1 MAARVLRRGSD
12 PAARGRFV
20 TPRTTIWIT
29 GDQCS
34 PFNSALAGIDPG
46 EAVVL
51 MIESVARAK
60 LIRYHK
66 RKLVLIYAA
75 MREYAAALE
84 ARGFRVDY
92 HRESPDFAAAFDA
105 HIARFAPERIR
116 MMEQSEYLPA
126 QRFAAIVRERGIALE
141 ITPHCNFISTDA
153 EFDALFAGKK
163 RLTMETFYRAMRR
176 KTGLLVDANG
186 EPEGGAWNYDA
197 ENREPPRAGLRF
209 ARPYVPAPTPSVR
222 DVIAMV
228 ERHFGDHPG
237 EIGTWDLPVTRDDAL
252 AAARDF
258 IEHRLDAFGPYED
271 AMIAGE
277 RVLNHSRLSAA
288 INVGLLHP
296 LELAR
301 MAEAAYRTGAVRLQ
315 SAEGFIRQLIG
326 WREFVWRIYR
336 RFMPEYRTRNALD
349 ARLPLPSLYRTR
361 ETAMRCMRDVLD
373 AVHESGWT
381 HHIPRLMI
389 LGNFGLIAGVNP
401 QELNDWF
408 WAMFV
413 DGYDWVMVPNVI
425 GMTLHA
431 DGGVVGTKPYAA
443 SANYIDKMSN
453 YCGGCS
459 YDRKDAVG
467 ERACPFNTFYWDFIA
482 RNRERFAKNQR
493 MSMIVRSWEKM
504 DERKRTAIAARAN
517 ELRARLAGDAC
528 V

>member
-1 MAARVLRRGSD
+1 MGDGLLRR
-12 PAARGRFV
+12 AEAGRL
-20 TPRTTIWIT
+20 TTVWIT

-34 PFNSALAGIDPG
+34 PFNSALAAVDRRD
-46 EAVVL
+46 AVVL

-66 RKLVLIYAA
+66 RKLVLIYAT
-75 MREYAAALE
+75 MREYAAQLE
-84 ARGFRVDY
+84 RDGWAVDY
-92 HRESPDFAAAFDA
+92 HRESPDFAAAFSA
-105 HIARFAPERIR
+105 HVERYR
-116 MMEQSEYLPA
+116 PQRVVMMQQSEYGPA
-126 QRFAAIVRERGIALE
+126 ERFAAMIRKRGLALE
-141 ITPHCNFISTDA
+141 VTPHANFIATRA

-176 KTGLLVDANG
+176 KTGLLVDAAG
-186 EPEGGAWNYDA
+186 EPEGGSWNYDA

-209 ARPYVPAPTPSVR
+209 TPPLVPALR
-222 DVIAMV
+222 DSTREVIAMV

-237 EIGTWDLPVTRDDAL
+237 EIGQWDLPVTRDDAL
-252 AAARDF
+252 AAACDF
-258 IEHRLDAFGPYED
+258 IAHRLDGFGPHED

-277 RVLNHSRLSAA
+277 AVLNHSRLSAA

-301 MAEAAYRTGAVRLQ
+301 MAEDAYRRGAARLQ
-315 SAEGFIRQLIG
+315 SAEGFIRQVIG
-326 WREFVWRIYR
+326 WREFIWQIYW
-336 RFMPEYRTRNALD
+336 RFMPEYRARNALE
-349 ARLPLPSLYRTR
+349 ATLPLPAFYTTGNTR
-361 ETAMRCMRDVLD
+361 MRCMSDVLA
-373 AVHESGWT
+373 AVHATGWT

-389 LGNFGLIAGVNP
+389 LGNFGLIAGIVP

-443 SANYIDKMSN
+443 SAHYIDKMSN
-453 YCGGCS
+453 YCGSCA
-459 YDRKDAVG
+459 YDRKDATG
-467 ERACPFNTFYWDFIA
+467 ERACPFNTFYWDFIG

-493 MSMIVRSWEKM
+493 MSMILRSWDKM
-504 DERKRTAIAARAN
+504 DARKRSAIAARA
-517 ELRARLAGDAC
+517 EAIRTRLAGGDDTI
-528 V
+528 

>member
-1 MAARVLRRGSD
+1 MT
-12 PAARGRFV
+12 GR
-20 TPRTTIWIT
+20 TSIWIT

-34 PFNSALAGIDPG
+34 PFNSALEGIDRAD
-46 EAVVL
+46 AVVL

-66 RKLVLIYAA
+66 RKLVLIYAT
-75 MREYAAALE
+75 MRAFAAELE
-84 ARGFRVDY
+84 RDGWTVDY
-92 HRESPDFAAAFDA
+92 HRESPDFAKAFDD
-105 HIARFAPERIR
+105 HVARFAPRRVR
-116 MMEQSEYLPA
+116 MMQQSEYVPA
-126 QRFAAIVRERGIALE
+126 RRFSALVRERGLE
-141 ITPHCNFISTDA
+141 LEVTPHANFISTKA

-163 RLTMETFYRAMRR
+163 RLTMEIFYRAMRR
-176 KTGLLVDANG
+176 KTGLLLGADG

-197 ENREPPRAGLRF
+197 ENREPPRAGMHF
-209 ARPYVPAPTPSVR
+209 TPPYVPPVHASTR

-237 EIGTWDLPVTRDDAL
+237 EIGAWDLPVTRADAL
-252 AAARDF
+252 EAARDF
-258 IEHRLDAFGPYED
+258 IEHRLDGFGPHED

-277 RVLNHSRLSAA
+277 RTLNHSRLSAA

-301 MAEAAYRTGAVRLQ
+301 MAEAAYRAGTVRLQ
-315 SAEGFIRQLIG
+315 SAEGFVRQLIG
-326 WREFVWRIYR
+326 WREFIWRIYW

-349 ARLPLPSLYRTR
+349 ATLPLPAFYRTR
-361 ETAMRCMRDVLD
+361 ETSMSCMRDVLD
-373 AVHESGWT
+373 AVHASGWT

-443 SANYIDKMSN
+443 SANYIDKMSD
-453 YCGGCS
+453 YCGSCA
-459 YDRKDAVG
+459 YDRKDATG
-467 ERACPFNTFYWDFIA
+467 ERACPFNTLYWDFIG
-482 RNRERFAKNQR
+482 RNHARFADNQR
-493 MSMIVRSWEKM
+493 MHMIVRSWEKM
-504 DERKRTAIAARAN
+504 DERKREAIAR
-517 ELRARLAGDAC
+517 RARDLRTRLAEGGTL
-528 V
+528 